1 MMSSPIELSLQTTPE
16 GLDWVRSLLA
26 SHGITGE
33 VLVSPTLTDSTSPPS
48 DWSLTLRL
56 RLPMVTHQ
64 TQIEKIVSLLSPLQR
79 TGMATALQTVV
90 PIEPAPASS
99 WLHRVG
105 ERFLIVPEHYPDL
118 FAAGPDLLLR
128 LPNHL
133 AFGSGFHPATRL
145 ALELLESWVTPS
157 MQTLD
162 LGSGSGILSLAM
174 ARLGATVLALDNDPI
189 AVTATQA
196 AVQLNQ
202 LASQV
207 QVRAGS
213 LGQGNELGH
222 WLGGDRV
229 LAVPEDS
236 LSAEFDLI
244 VANVLARIHSV
255 LASDYRSALRPHQ
268 GQSGLLITAGFTEAD
283 ASAVDQALVAV
294 GFTLVETRQL
304 QEWIAFVHRLPAAA
318 AP

>member
-1 MMSSPIELSLQTTPE
+1 MSSPIELSLQTTPE

-26 SHGITGE
+26 SNGLTGE
-33 VLVSPTLTDSTSPPS
+33 VLVSPNSTDSTHPPS
-48 DWSLTLRL
+48 AGSLTLRL
-56 RLPMVTHQ
+56 RLPTVTSQ

-79 TGMATALQTVV
+79 TGMATALQTVAQV
-90 PIEPAPASS
+90 EPAVESG

-105 ERFLIVPEHYPDL
+105 KRFLIVPEHYPGL

-145 ALELLESWVTPS
+145 ALELLECWVAPS

-174 ARLGATVLALDNDPI
+174 ARLGATVLALDNDSI

-202 LASQV
+202 LESQIR
-207 QVRAGS
+207 VRAGS
-213 LGQGNELGH
+213 LGQGNELSH
-222 WLGGDRV
+222 WLGGDRT
-229 LAVPEDS
+229 LGGIEDA

-244 VANVLARIHSV
+244 VANVLARIHIA

-268 GQSGLLITAGFTEAD
+268 GQGGLLITAGFTEAD
-283 ASAVDQALVAV
+283 AAAVDQALVAV
-294 GFTLVETRQL
+294 GFTLVETLRS
-304 QEWIAFVHRLPAAA
+304 QEWIAFAHRLPADAA
-318 AP
+318 L